1 MHSRRA
7 LLYMPGDN
15 WKMITKSITLGVDSI
30 CMDMEDGAA
39 ITKKAEARA
48 TIVKALQELD
58 FGASEKLARIN
69 SVGSGW
75 EKDDIEAVLPYR
87 PDGIVIP
94 KVESFEQVEWASRII
109 EAAELKY
116 GWPINSIRV
125 LIGVE
130 TAKGI
135 LNLKEI
141 ASHPRLDAIIF
152 GGEDFAASIGATRTI
167 DAIELLYARQAVVV
181 ACAAFDLQA
190 IDIVTIDYKDINAL
204 RIESEFGARL
214 GFVGKQ
220 IIHPAQVE
228 PVQTAF
234 TPNDEAITYAKR
246 IVETF
251 EASQKEGKGAYSLDG
266 KMIDMPLL
274 RNARKVLERGLDRGL
289 QSVSTKPKTD

>member
-30 CMDMEDGAA
+30 CMDMEDGTA

-48 TIVKALQELD
+48 TIAKALQELN
-58 FGASEKLARIN
+58 FGKSEKLARIN

-75 EKDDIEAVLPYR
+75 EKDDIDAVLPYR

-94 KVESFEQVEWASRII
+94 KVESFEQVEWASKII
-109 EAAELKY
+109 ETAELKY
-116 GWPINSIRV
+116 GWPLNSVRV
-125 LIGVE
+125 VIGVE
-130 TAKGI
+130 TARGI

-141 ASHPRLDAIIF
+141 AAHPRLDGIIF
-152 GGEDFAASIGATRTI
+152 GGEDFAASIGAIRTK

-181 ACAAFDLQA
+181 ACAANDLQA
-190 IDIVTIDYKDINAL
+190 IDIVTIDYKDIETL
-204 RIESEFGARL
+204 RAESEFGARL
-214 GFVGKQ
+214 GYSGKQ

-234 TPNDEAITYAKR
+234 TPKDEAIAHAKR

-274 RNARKVLERGLDRGL
+274 KNAQKVLERARAAG
-289 QSVSTKPKTD
+289 K